1 MTLAPPTVVTA
12 SPSRGLPGLVALLAC
27 AALTCGVSGGAD
39 APAPEPPTWRL
50 EYRFREGETVVM
62 AVAHRA
68 RTETT
73 ISGTTQSTETATD
86 STKRWR
92 VVAVSD
98 EGRATIEHSVDE
110 VTMTSRTSDKGEVR
124 FDSRGDAP
132 PPAGYEA
139 VRESLGR
146 PLSRVVIDREG
157 RVLSRTDIRPSPE
170 SSSGDLMVV
179 PLPDGPV
186 ATGAEWT
193 VPQEVVVEVP
203 GGPRKAVR
211 TRLRYRLEAVRDDRA
226 TISVDTTVLTPV
238 DDPRLEARLLE
249 RIWEGT
255 IEFDLASG
263 RVVSRSTG
271 IDRRV
276 VGFSGQESSV
286 RYRASLEEKL
296 LEDR

>member
-1 MTLAPPTVVTA
+1 MLPSAPLGSTRTRRDALAAFLSV
-12 SPSRGLPGLVALLAC
+12 C
-27 AALTCGVSGGAD
+27 AAAHAGTARGADD
-39 APAPEPPTWRL
+39 APADPPSWTL
-50 EYRFREGETVVM
+50 AYRFHEGETVVM
-62 AVAHRA
+62 SVAHRA

-73 ISGTTQSTETATD
+73 IAGTTQSTDTATD

-92 VVAVSD
+92 VVAVD
-98 EGRATIEHSVDE
+98 GQGRATIEHSVDD
-110 VTMTSRTSDKGEVR
+110 VTMSSRTSDRGEVR
-124 FDSRGDAP
+124 FDSRGDSP
-132 PPAGYEA
+132 PPAGYEG

-170 SSSGDLMVV
+170 SASGDLMVV

-203 GGPRKAVR
+203 GGPRRAVR
-211 TRLRYRLEAVRDDRA
+211 TRLRYRLESVRDDVA

-255 IEFDLASG
+255 IEFDLAAG
-263 RVVSRSTG
+263 RVVRRSTG

-286 RYRASLEEKL
+286 RYRASLEERL

>member
-1 MTLAPPTVVTA
+1 MFPAPPVGPIHT
-12 SPSRGLPGLVALLAC
+12 RRDALAAILSVC
-27 AALTCGVSGGAD
+27 AAARGGTAGGAD
-39 APAPEPPTWRL
+39 DAPAESTSWTL
-50 EYRFREGETVVM
+50 AYRFREGETVVM
-62 AVAHRA
+62 SVAHRA

-73 ISGTTQSTETATD
+73 IAGTTQSTDTATD

-92 VVAVSD
+92 VVAVD
-98 EGRATIEHSVDE
+98 AQGRATIEHSVDD
-110 VTMTSRTSDKGEVR
+110 VTMSSRTSDRGEIR

-132 PPAGYEA
+132 PPAGYEG

-170 SSSGDLMVV
+170 SASGDLMVV

-203 GGPRKAVR
+203 GGPRRAVR
-211 TRLRYRLEAVRDDRA
+211 TRLRYRLESVRDDVA

-255 IEFDLASG
+255 IEFDLAAG
-263 RVVSRSTG
+263 RVVRRSTG

-286 RYRASLEEKL
+286 RYRASLEERL